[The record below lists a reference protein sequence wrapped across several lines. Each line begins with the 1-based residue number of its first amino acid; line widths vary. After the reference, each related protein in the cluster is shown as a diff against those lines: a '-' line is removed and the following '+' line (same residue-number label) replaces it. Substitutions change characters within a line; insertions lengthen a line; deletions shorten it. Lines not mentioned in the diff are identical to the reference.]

1 VRLLYESHGHDR
13 DGKEMMV
20 RFLSRNPSEH
30 HQLVLY
36 NGRMDDRNVT
46 FINQISLHYESMDGL
61 RELRE
66 A

>member
-1 VRLLYESHGHDR
+1 
-13 DGKEMMV
+13 MIV

-46 FINQISLHYESMDGL
+46 FINQISLHYESLDGL

>member
-1 VRLLYESHGHDR
+1 
-13 DGKEMMV
+13 MV

-36 NGRMDDRNVT
+36 NGRIYDRDVT
-46 FINQISLHYESMDGL
+46 FINQISLHCESLDGL
-61 RELRE
+61 LELRE